1 MLIINEITTL
11 IDSLCMES
19 TQVVLNN
26 LIVERQQGTMAV
38 AIGISTAVSIGA
50 SIFGA
55 SAASKREKRAREEK
69 RKLTNQL
76 ETLERKRQTVINPY
90 EDVSDL
96 SEMVSDLSSISSNP
110 FANLTVA
117 TGAAEMQIEEA
128 DIALANTLDTL
139 RATGA
144 SAGGATALARMALES
159 KKGVSASIQ
168 QQEAQNNQMR
178 ASGEERLQKVQLDEA
193 KRVQTTLMSEA
204 DYQRRADVQGEI
216 YKFETQESRD
226 EQMMSRKQAQ
236 ITGAAQAESSAATA
250 KSQAIQSG
258 ISAVGDGVS
267 AFAMAKKS

>member
-1 MLIINEITTL
+1 MG
-11 IDSLCMES
+11 
-19 TQVVLNN
+19 
-26 LIVERQQGTMAV
+26 IVTA
-38 AIGISTAVSIGA
+38 AIIGA
-50 SIFGA
+50 SVAVAGSAVGA
-55 SAASKREKRAREEK
+55 ISAHQGKQRAKGQMMTAQRELEE
-69 RKLTNQL
+69 L
-76 ETLERKRQTVINPY
+76 ELNRQDVINPY
-90 EDVSDL
+90 EGVTNLSD
-96 SEMVSDLSSISSNP
+96 MVSDVSNMASNP
-110 FANLTVA
+110 FANLSVSTA
-117 TGAAEMQIEEA
+117 AAEMQVEEA

-178 ASGEERLQKVQLDEA
+178 ASGEERLQRVQLDEA
-193 KRVQTTLMSEA
+193 KRVQTTLISEA

-267 AFAMAKKS
+267 AFAMAKK